1 MCDIEKNIRDLRIQA
16 GLSQEQLA
24 ERLYVTRQTISNYEN
39 GRTRPDVDQ
48 ILRIAEVFGTDAN
61 TVLYGLP
68 VPEGRK
74 SANIRTAVGAGLTVV
89 LGAAYC
95 WVAPLVKNYQR
106 ATYDPCYVT
115 VPAAVLRPLLL
126 LLVGWMLVQALS
138 MAMPVKAPQKPWAR
152 RLRWGVLAV
161 TLCGLLLPSIPY
173 ALLLF
178 NVKLLYVLPDFLQSF
193 LRETVLAI
201 VNYPYVYPLLGAAL
215 RLLDFPTERPAVRKS
230 FTKLFR

>member
-1 MCDIEKNIRDLRIQA
+1 MRDIGKNIRDLRIQA

-24 ERLYVTRQTISNYEN
+24 ERLYVTRQTVSNYEN
-39 GRTRPDVDQ
+39 DRTQPDLEQ
-48 ILRIAEVFGTDAN
+48 LRRITAVLDVHTDD
-61 TVLYGLP
+61 VLYGPLFP
-68 VPEGRK
+68 AEWS
-74 SANIRTAVGAGLTVV
+74 SALDRTLIGAGLTVSAGI
-89 LGAAYC
+89 LYFSAASFDRSL
-95 WVAPLVKNYQR
+95 ALTTELRLVSMGLTAILR
-106 ATYDPCYVT
+106 AV
-115 VPAAVLRPLLL
+115 LLL
-126 LLVGWMLVQALS
+126 LLSWTLVQALS

-201 VNYPYVYPLLGAAL
+201 VNYSYVYPLLGTAL

>member
-1 MCDIEKNIRDLRIQA
+1 MRDIGKNIRDLRTKA
-16 GLSQEQLA
+16 GWNQDQLA

-106 ATYDPCYVT
+106 ATYDPRYVT

-138 MAMPVKAPQKPWAR
+138 LAVPIKILRKPWVR
-152 RLRWGVLAV
+152 RGRWILLAV
-161 TLCGLLLPSIPY
+161 TLCGLLLPGLSV
-173 ALLLF
+173 ALLFAAELF
-178 NVKLLYVLPDFLQSF
+178 NALPQFLRSF
-193 LRETVLAI
+193 LYKTLLVTMK
-201 VNYPYVYPLLGAAL
+201 YPYGYPLLGVAL
-215 RLLDFPTERPAVRKS
+215 RLLGFPAERPAD
-230 FTKLFR
+230 TAENMEPIQ